1 MDFLKWYK
9 NIIDSAEEQPPARVW
24 EEIQNELDVDQVWTE
39 IDKEM
44 KAGRRKD
51 LVFRLSMAASV
62 LLIIAL
68 GTILFSEAGRSP
80 SAKIITVNDPA
91 FPASIPESTY
101 KPSIIAYASEIRD
114 FPRLRNIRAGNE
126 KIVYTGSESIV
137 IARED
142 YYSLPQKKSI
152 PDISKYNVISSGG
165 PYSLSGEEPSTDK
178 KEVTSGGYYAGV
190 SGHLANTWLLNNKT
204 LQGLRRDE
212 FTASL
217 PSFGYNLGI
226 TAGKKVSR
234 RLDIQAELYIVS
246 LTRQNYNEYLHGRYI
261 NNSIQFNY
269 SSLTLSGRWLLLNRQ
284 GGSRHL
290 LVTGAYTGI
299 LKNAMQDINGESIS
313 LKNEY
318 NTADY
323 GIIAGYEY
331 LHPVGN
337 NFYVGTGFQTKLGL
351 NNIFAGNEIIPDYLN
366 STRNLS
372 INLILSVR
380 YNIK

>member
-9 NIIDSAEEQPPARVW
+9 NVIDSAEEQPPARVW

-39 IDKEM
+39 IDKEI

-51 LVFRLSMAASV
+51 LIFRLSMAASV

-91 FPASIPESTY
+91 LPASIPESTY
-101 KPSIIAYASEIRD
+101 KPFIIAYSSEIRD
-114 FPRLRNIRAGNE
+114 FPRLRNIMAGNE
-126 KIVYTGSESIV
+126 EIVYTGSESIV

-152 PDISKYNVISSGG
+152 PDISKYTVISSGG

-246 LTRQNYNEYLHGRYI
+246 LTRQNYNEYLHGHYI